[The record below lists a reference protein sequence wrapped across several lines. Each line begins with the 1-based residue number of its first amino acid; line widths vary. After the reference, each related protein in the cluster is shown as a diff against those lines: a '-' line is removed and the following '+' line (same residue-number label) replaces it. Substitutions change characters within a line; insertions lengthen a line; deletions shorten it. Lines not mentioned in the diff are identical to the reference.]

1 MWDTFKAGVRG
12 ETMSFVLSRQK
23 REKLKAEEML
33 KSLLRVEEELALA
46 VRQQSPLDHIMLRVI
61 TLRTEAVEGIAK
73 KTTEKYLAKKESAYE
88 LSERVGH
95 ILAVWT
101 RQRGVASDIKEI
113 IDTQGNTTRE
123 PDQIREVFRQ
133 LYSDLYAADN
143 TRSVV
148 DVEGYLSEVVP
159 SKLSLDDKA
168 QLEDIFQLEE
178 FVTALGS
185 LPSGK
190 AAGPD
195 QIPLEF
201 FNHIEPRGKQNTG
214 TESAGEPPV
223 TQSSSTEDPAAVPSA
238 EPLPSTSADGD
249 SGAASAIPAGTGGTE
264 APTPAAVG
272 GEPTAAGDVTPS
284 QKPTR
289 KELAVRAR
297 QRKLQAIVEA
307 YRRLVDQAEE
317 EEEEEAAAA
326 AAASSNAPGPK
337 PAGLRRRGQAA
348 ARRRIVTSSAAPPQ
362 QQQQQ
367 HACKCRCR
375 DFKAKI
381 LRRVAKLEEERKK
394 LEDGL
399 EERVKILVDKHLKA
413 RRL

>member
-1 MWDTFKAGVRG
+1 MRKSINGICISIQINPENENQPTRFSSQRHTIVTLQGCVVVKEQGYRKAGENSVPVADMGKLWINEG
-12 ETMSFVLSRQK
+12 EAKCGPSRYLQ
-23 REKLKAEEML
+23 
-33 KSLLRVEEELALA
+33 V
-46 VRQQSPLDHIMLRVI
+46 
-61 TLRTEAVEGIAK
+61 TEIK
-73 KTTEKYLAKKESAYE
+73 C
-88 LSERVGH
+88 
-95 ILAVWT
+95 T
-101 RQRGVASDIKEI
+101 RIK
-113 IDTQGNTTRE
+113 
-123 PDQIREVFRQ
+123 
-133 LYSDLYAADN
+133 
-143 TRSVV
+143 
-148 DVEGYLSEVVP
+148 
-159 SKLSLDDKA
+159 
-168 QLEDIFQLEE
+168 
-178 FVTALGS
+178 
-185 LPSGK
+185 
-190 AAGPD
+190 
-195 QIPLEF
+195 
-201 FNHIEPRGKQNTG
+201 PRGKQNTG

-317 EEEEEAAAA
+317 EEEEAAAA

-362 QQQQQ
+362 QQQ

-399 EERVKILVDKHLKA
+399 EERVKIMVDKHLKA

>member
-1 MWDTFKAGVRG
+1 MAPKVSSAPSARACNGRFPGNNPGRPTFKRHGQATVIDYILTSV
-12 ETMSFVLSRQK
+12 EIWHNVVDFS
-23 REKLKAEEML
+23 AEERSESDHNPL
-33 KSLLRVEEELALA
+33 VVE
-46 VRQQSPLDHIMLRVI
+46 LD
-61 TLRTEAVEGIAK
+61 
-73 KTTEKYLAKKESAYE
+73 
-88 LSERVGH
+88 
-95 ILAVWT
+95 
-101 RQRGVASDIKEI
+101 
-113 IDTQGNTTRE
+113 
-123 PDQIREVFRQ
+123 
-133 LYSDLYAADN
+133 
-143 TRSVV
+143 
-148 DVEGYLSEVVP
+148 
-159 SKLSLDDKA
+159 
-168 QLEDIFQLEE
+168 FQCGGL
-178 FVTALGS
+178 
-185 LPSGK
+185 
-190 AAGPD
+190 
-195 QIPLEF
+195 
-201 FNHIEPRGKQNTG
+201 EPRGKQNTG
-214 TESAGEPPV
+214 TESAGEPPL

-317 EEEEEAAAA
+317 EEEEAAAA

-348 ARRRIVTSSAAPPQ
+348 TRRRVVTSSAAPP
-362 QQQQQ
+362 QQQQ

-375 DFKAKI
+375 DFQAKI
-381 LRRVAKLEEERKK
+381 LRRVASKLEEERKK

-399 EERVKILVDKHLKA
+399 EERVKIMVDKHLKA

>member
-1 MWDTFKAGVRG
+1 MAYLTAKFCPSAEIANGGKITSGNQTSSVTNLSPEAIQPALSHVLTRG
-12 ETMSFVLSRQK
+12 
-23 REKLKAEEML
+23 
-33 KSLLRVEEELALA
+33 
-46 VRQQSPLDHIMLRVI
+46 H
-61 TLRTEAVEGIAK
+61 
-73 KTTEKYLAKKESAYE
+73 
-88 LSERVGH
+88 
-95 ILAVWT
+95 
-101 RQRGVASDIKEI
+101 
-113 IDTQGNTTRE
+113 
-123 PDQIREVFRQ
+123 
-133 LYSDLYAADN
+133 
-143 TRSVV
+143 
-148 DVEGYLSEVVP
+148 
-159 SKLSLDDKA
+159 
-168 QLEDIFQLEE
+168 
-178 FVTALGS
+178 
-185 LPSGK
+185 
-190 AAGPD
+190 
-195 QIPLEF
+195 
-201 FNHIEPRGKQNTG
+201 EPRGKQNTG

-317 EEEEEAAAA
+317 EEEEAAAA

-362 QQQQQ
+362 QQQ

-399 EERVKILVDKHLKA
+399 EERVKIMVDKHLKA

>member
-1 MWDTFKAGVRG
+1 MKPRKILVNFLTY
-12 ETMSFVLSRQK
+12 T
-23 REKLKAEEML
+23 LKKKILNLAL
-33 KSLLRVEEELALA
+33 NAKSLKGPDFQFDIRSDL
-46 VRQQSPLDHIMLRVI
+46 S
-61 TLRTEAVEGIAK
+61 
-73 KTTEKYLAKKESAYE
+73 KTTLDRQWEWAKDGK
-88 LSERVGH
+88 
-95 ILAVWT
+95 I
-101 RQRGVASDIKEI
+101 Q
-113 IDTQGNTTRE
+113 
-123 PDQIREVFRQ
+123 
-133 LYSDLYAADN
+133 
-143 TRSVV
+143 
-148 DVEGYLSEVVP
+148 
-159 SKLSLDDKA
+159 SLGCD
-168 QLEDIFQLEE
+168 
-178 FVTALGS
+178 
-185 LPSGK
+185 
-190 AAGPD
+190 
-195 QIPLEF
+195 
-201 FNHIEPRGKQNTG
+201 EPRGKQNTG

-317 EEEEEAAAA
+317 EEEEAAAA

-362 QQQQQ
+362 QQQ

-399 EERVKILVDKHLKA
+399 EERVKIMVDKHLKA

>member
-1 MWDTFKAGVRG
+1 MKIGIPTN
-12 ETMSFVLSRQK
+12 T
-23 REKLKAEEML
+23 
-33 KSLLRVEEELALA
+33 
-46 VRQQSPLDHIMLRVI
+46 DHS
-61 TLRTEAVEGIAK
+61 
-73 KTTEKYLAKKESAYE
+73 ES
-88 LSERVGH
+88 
-95 ILAVWT
+95 
-101 RQRGVASDIKEI
+101 
-113 IDTQGNTTRE
+113 
-123 PDQIREVFRQ
+123 
-133 LYSDLYAADN
+133 
-143 TRSVV
+143 
-148 DVEGYLSEVVP
+148 
-159 SKLSLDDKA
+159 
-168 QLEDIFQLEE
+168 
-178 FVTALGS
+178 
-185 LPSGK
+185 
-190 AAGPD
+190 
-195 QIPLEF
+195 
-201 FNHIEPRGKQNTG
+201 RGKQNTG

-223 TQSSSTEDPAAVPSA
+223 TQSSSTADPAAVPSA

-249 SGAASAIPAGTGGTE
+249 SGAASALPAGTGGTE

-317 EEEEEAAAA
+317 EEEEAAAA

-362 QQQQQ
+362 QQQQP

-375 DFKAKI
+375 AFKAKI

-394 LEDGL
+394 QEDGL

>member
-1 MWDTFKAGVRG
+1 MHQEA
-12 ETMSFVLSRQK
+12 SSQS
-23 REKLKAEEML
+23 A
-33 KSLLRVEEELALA
+33 LLRLPADTKDYVT
-46 VRQQSPLDHIMLRVI
+46 QDLDFQTSL
-61 TLRTEAVEGIAK
+61 TL
-73 KTTEKYLAKKESAYE
+73 L
-88 LSERVGH
+88 
-95 ILAVWT
+95 
-101 RQRGVASDIKEI
+101 DIPK
-113 IDTQGNTTRE
+113 
-123 PDQIREVFRQ
+123 
-133 LYSDLYAADN
+133 
-143 TRSVV
+143 
-148 DVEGYLSEVVP
+148 
-159 SKLSLDDKA
+159 
-168 QLEDIFQLEE
+168 
-178 FVTALGS
+178 
-185 LPSGK
+185 
-190 AAGPD
+190 
-195 QIPLEF
+195 
-201 FNHIEPRGKQNTG
+201 PRGKQNTG
-214 TESAGEPPV
+214 TESAGEPPL

-317 EEEEEAAAA
+317 EEEEAAAA

-362 QQQQQ
+362 QQQ

-399 EERVKILVDKHLKA
+399 EERVKIMVDKHLKA

>member
-1 MWDTFKAGVRG
+1 MRRHIDERTNAERLPERG
-12 ETMSFVLSRQK
+12 ERNGAYNEEGDEIYKLFVHLPNTGLPDDYNAAVATLNAHFDPQLNADYERFKLRQARR
-23 REKLKAEEML
+23 REGESMDAFHER
-33 KSLLRVEEELALA
+33 LLELASKCTDEGQHKEVWAQMIQGCRNKNLWTLILC
-46 VRQQSPLDHIMLRVI
+46 QPCI
-61 TLRTEAVEGIAK
+61 T
-73 KTTEKYLAKKESAYE
+73 
-88 LSERVGH
+88 
-95 ILAVWT
+95 
-101 RQRGVASDIKEI
+101 
-113 IDTQGNTTRE
+113 
-123 PDQIREVFRQ
+123 
-133 LYSDLYAADN
+133 
-143 TRSVV
+143 
-148 DVEGYLSEVVP
+148 
-159 SKLSLDDKA
+159 
-168 QLEDIFQLEE
+168 LEDILILARSHDLSDARS
-178 FVTALGS
+178 TAIEDALTQQVEK
-185 LPSGK
+185 PVMVK
-190 AAGPD
+190 TERADAVCN
-195 QIPLEF
+195 QTR
-201 FNHIEPRGKQNTG
+201 EPRGKQNTG

-317 EEEEEAAAA
+317 EEEEAAAA

-362 QQQQQ
+362 QQQ

-399 EERVKILVDKHLKA
+399 EERVKIMVDKHLKA

>member
-1 MWDTFKAGVRG
+1 MRDPRSGYR
-12 ETMSFVLSRQK
+12 EVLRLWK
-23 REKLKAEEML
+23 R
-33 KSLLRVEEELALA
+33 KSSS
-46 VRQQSPLDHIMLRVI
+46 QM
-61 TLRTEAVEGIAK
+61 
-73 KTTEKYLAKKESAYE
+73 E
-88 LSERVGH
+88 LS
-95 ILAVWT
+95 T
-101 RQRGVASDIKEI
+101 ASFS
-113 IDTQGNTTRE
+113 TN
-123 PDQIREVFRQ
+123 
-133 LYSDLYAADN
+133 
-143 TRSVV
+143 
-148 DVEGYLSEVVP
+148 
-159 SKLSLDDKA
+159 
-168 QLEDIFQLEE
+168 
-178 FVTALGS
+178 
-185 LPSGK
+185 
-190 AAGPD
+190 
-195 QIPLEF
+195 
-201 FNHIEPRGKQNTG
+201 EPRGKQITG
-214 TESAGEPPV
+214 TESAGEPPL

-317 EEEEEAAAA
+317 EEEEAAAA

-348 ARRRIVTSSAAPPQ
+348 ARRRVVTSSAAPP
-362 QQQQQ
+362 QQQQ

-375 DFKAKI
+375 DFQAKI
-381 LRRVAKLEEERKK
+381 LRRVASKLEEERKK

-399 EERVKILVDKHLKA
+399 EERVKIMVDKHLKA

>member
-1 MWDTFKAGVRG
+1 MTAAVEANTQAMLSQRDVNRHRYRQLLTRLSAYTRSNYIIGNA
-12 ETMSFVLSRQK
+12 TSQLSRRSLAMQVQMIQCCQDDA
-23 REKLKAEEML
+23 RALEQVTTVVQALFAPELLEPFTSVLLNSKAEGSFL
-33 KSLLRVEEELALA
+33 NALIVIIHKPDIDLTLCKHYQPISLTMTVTFWKKILVSRIEDVI
-46 VRQQSPLDHIMLRVI
+46 PLP
-61 TLRTEAVEGIAK
+61 
-73 KTTEKYLAKKESAYE
+73 
-88 LSERVGH
+88 
-95 ILAVWT
+95 
-101 RQRGVASDIKEI
+101 IK
-113 IDTQGNTTRE
+113 
-123 PDQIREVFRQ
+123 PDQ
-133 LYSDLYAADN
+133 
-143 TRSVV
+143 
-148 DVEGYLSEVVP
+148 
-159 SKLSLDDKA
+159 
-168 QLEDIFQLEE
+168 
-178 FVTALGS
+178 
-185 LPSGK
+185 SGF
-190 AAGPD
+190 
-195 QIPLEF
+195 IE
-201 FNHIEPRGKQNTG
+201 EPRGKQNTG

-317 EEEEEAAAA
+317 EEEEAAAA

-362 QQQQQ
+362 QQQ

-399 EERVKILVDKHLKA
+399 EERVKIMVDKHLKA